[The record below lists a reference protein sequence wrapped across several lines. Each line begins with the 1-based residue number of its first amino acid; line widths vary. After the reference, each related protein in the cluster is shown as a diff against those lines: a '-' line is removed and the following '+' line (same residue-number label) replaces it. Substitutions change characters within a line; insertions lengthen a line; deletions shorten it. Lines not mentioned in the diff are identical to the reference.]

1 MLDHAARYFPILRVL
16 KDHNLLANAS
26 ILEIGSG
33 AVGLGEFHK
42 SEFVGCDV
50 AFSMRPLHPMTPLAA
65 SAAALPFAD
74 GAFDV
79 VVASDVLEHVP
90 PAVRPIVIQE
100 ALRVG
105 RQLVVFGFP
114 CGQLAHDADRKLLA
128 TYVRK
133 KVEIP
138 IWLTEHMQAPFPE
151 PDLFRNLQGWEV
163 ESFDNESIQF
173 HLQFWAHIELHKIL
187 YYVGRASVLIA
198 PRIVEYLLRK
208 ADRAPY
214 YRRVFVLRKK
224 PAEQQGSALLVAQT
238 QS

>member
-1 MLDHAARYFPILRVL
+1 LLDHAARYFPILRVL
-16 KDHNLLANAS
+16 RDHNLLANNS

-50 AFSMRPLHPMTPLAA
+50 AFSMRPLYPMAPVAA

-90 PAVRPIVIQE
+90 PAARPIVIQE

-105 RQLVVFGFP
+105 RKLVVFGFP
-114 CGQLAHDADRKLLA
+114 CGQLAHDADRELLA

-133 KVEIP
+133 KLEVP

-151 PDLFRNLQGWEV
+151 PDLFHNLQGWEV
-163 ESFDNESIQF
+163 ESFDNESLQF
-173 HLQFWAHIELHKIL
+173 HLQFWTRLELHNIL
-187 YYVGRASVLIA
+187 YYAARASMLIA

-208 ADRAPY
+208 TDRAPY
-214 YRRVFVLRKK
+214 YRRVFVLIRK
-224 PAEQQGSALLVAQT
+224 PAEQQESAPLAQQT
-238 QS
+238 RS

>member
-16 KDHNLLANAS
+16 KDHNLLADAS

-42 SEFVGCDV
+42 SRFVGCDV
-50 AFSMRPLHPMTPLAA
+50 AFSIRPVYPMLPVAA

-90 PAVRPIVIQE
+90 PAARPMVIQE

-105 RQLVVFGFP
+105 RKLVVFGFP
-114 CGQLAHDADRKLLA
+114 CGQLAQDVDRKLLA

-133 KVEIP
+133 KLEVP

-151 PDLFRNLQGWEV
+151 PDLLCNLHGWEV

-173 HLQFWAHIELHKIL
+173 HLRFWTHVELHKIL
-187 YYVGRASVLIA
+187 YYAGRASVLIA

-208 ADRAPY
+208 GDRAPY

-224 PAEQQGSALLVAQT
+224 PAVQQESAPSAAQMHL
-238 QS
+238 